1 MVTKNATLVSL
12 LNAMN
17 GQERSCS
24 AESYRKRDVRQSLF
38 RNDRFTTTR
47 VMNHIQFSFISDYGR
62 YDYNHDD
69 HHQLSYMIGEH
80 CRTDVMKPPT
90 ITSATDLV
98 ECSAI
103 TFNQLFYSYSIAVTQ
118 VITNLYFKITISLIL
133 LI

>member
-1 MVTKNATLVSL
+1 MFTKDATLVSL
-12 LNAMN
+12 LNAVKAMN

-38 RNDRFTTTR
+38 GNDRFTTTR

-69 HHQLSYMIGEH
+69 HHQLSYMIGDH
-80 CRTDVMKPPT
+80 FRTDVLKPPT

-98 ECSAI
+98 EYSAI
-103 TFNQLFYSYSIAVTQ
+103 TSNQLFYSYSITVK
-118 VITNLYFKITISLIL
+118 LYDWRPLSY
-133 LI
+133 